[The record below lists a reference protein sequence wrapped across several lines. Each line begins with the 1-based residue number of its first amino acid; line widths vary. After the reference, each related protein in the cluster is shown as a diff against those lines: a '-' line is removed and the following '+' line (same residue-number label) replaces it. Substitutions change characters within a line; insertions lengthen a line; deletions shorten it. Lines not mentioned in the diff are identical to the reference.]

1 MNFFSIVK
9 EQNRFKNV
17 SSSLFKHIFFFF
29 FLFVIIIF
37 GILCS
42 PFLPLSNLFILIF
55 YLSSPGAI
63 SLPSAPSFSPLAT
76 NNGFYKRITSWSFD
90 FIFCKCFLLKIKLY
104 SQLTDLCIFHITYLK
119 NNHSQNTVRIHYITA
134 TLFSKL
140 IE

>member
-17 SSSLFKHIFFFF
+17 SSSVFKHIFF

-63 SLPSAPSFSPLAT
+63 SSPSALSFSRLTT
-76 NNGFYKRITSWSFD
+76 NNGFYKRITSWSFG
-90 FIFCKCFLLKIKLY
+90 FIVCNCFLLKIKSYILSLQTYVY
-104 SQLTDLCIFHITYLK
+104 SISHT
-119 NNHSQNTVRIHYITA
+119 
-134 TLFSKL
+134 
-140 IE
+140 